1 MTTPSYQQA
10 LGRKIAAERH
20 RRGLSQPELARL
32 VGRSVAW
39 VSQVE
44 RGVRKVDRMSVLEMV
59 ATALDVPLAELAAE
73 APVVAAVS
81 EEPPGAGGLRL
92 VLSGA
97 YALRAMLDGRRPP
110 ALSTLRTK
118 SRRAWELTH
127 AGRYAELTDLLRGLV
142 PDLETAARAL
152 SDTQRAEVFE
162 LMAATYQA
170 CSAALA
176 KLGEPEAAWIA
187 ADRAMSAAE
196 RAGNPLLVAAGAFR
210 LVFVFLTARHY
221 GQAEETARTAAD
233 ALQARADHGE
243 PEATS
248 LWGALTL
255 QRAVIASRIND
266 PDAAYGHLERA
277 AEVAGRLGEGRN
289 DYNTEFGPA
298 NVGLYAIAVAVE
310 LGDAGRALRTAATV
324 DTTGL
329 SGERRARML
338 IDVAR
343 AHAQRR
349 QVTEAVATLRQAEEI
364 TPEQVRGHEL
374 VRQLVSDLLTMQDP
388 PSGDL
393 RELAARVS
401 AIRLPG

>member
-1 MTTPSYQQA
+1 VSTPSYQQA
-10 LGRKIAAERH
+10 LGRKIAAERR

-32 VGRSVAW
+32 LGRSVAW

-44 RGVRKVDRMSVLEMV
+44 RGVRKVDRMSVLQTV

-73 APVVAAVS
+73 APVVAAVT
-81 EEPPGAGGLRL
+81 EEPPGAAGLRL

-110 ALSTLRTK
+110 ALSTLRTR
-118 SRRAWELTH
+118 SRKAWELTH
-127 AGRYAELTDLLRGLV
+127 AGRYTELTDLLRDLV
-142 PDLETAARAL
+142 PDLEIAARAL
-152 SDTQRAEVFE
+152 PEAQRAEVFE

-187 ADRAMSAAE
+187 ADRAMAAAE
-196 RAGNPLLVAAGAFR
+196 RAGNPTLVAAGAFR

-221 GQAEETARTAAD
+221 DQAEETARTAAE
-233 ALQARADHGE
+233 ALQPRADQDDLQ
-243 PEATS
+243 AMS

-255 QRAVIASRIND
+255 QRAVIASRVNA
-266 PDAAYGHLERA
+266 PDTAYAHLDHAAG
-277 AEVAGRLGEGRN
+277 VAGRLGEGRN

-298 NVGLYAIAVAVE
+298 NVSLYEIAVAVE
-310 LGDAGRALRTAATV
+310 LGDAGRALRTADNV
-324 DTTGL
+324 DTTCL
-329 SGERRARML
+329 SAERRARML

-349 QVTEAVATLRQAEEI
+349 QISEAVAVLHEAEDI

-393 RELAARVS
+393 RGLAARVGATKLS
-401 AIRLPG
+401 A

>member
-1 MTTPSYQQA
+1 VNTPSYQQA
-10 LGRKIAAERH
+10 LGRKIAAERR

-32 VGRSVAW
+32 LGRSVAW
-39 VSQVE
+39 LSQVE
-44 RGVRKVDRMSVLEMV
+44 RGVRKVDRMSVLQTV

-81 EEPPGAGGLRL
+81 EEAPGAGGLRL

-110 ALSTLRTK
+110 ALSTLRRR
-118 SRRAWELTH
+118 SREAWELTH
-127 AGRYAELTDLLRGLV
+127 AGRYTDLADLLRGLI

-152 SDTQRAEVFE
+152 PDAQRAEVFE

-187 ADRAMSAAE
+187 ADRAMAAAE
-196 RAGNPLLVAAGAFR
+196 RAGNPMLVAAGAFR
-210 LVFVFLTARHY
+210 LVFVFLAARHY
-221 GQAEETARTAAD
+221 DQAEEIARTAAE
-233 ALQARADHGE
+233 ALQSRADDE
-243 PEATS
+243 DPQAMS
-248 LWGALTL
+248 LWGGLTL

-266 PDAAYGHLERA
+266 PDAAYSYLERA
-277 AEVAGRLGEGRN
+277 AQAAARLGEGRN

-298 NVGLYAIAVAVE
+298 NVTLHEIAVAVE
-310 LGDAGRALRTAATV
+310 LGDAGRALRAAAAV
-324 DTTGL
+324 NTTGL
-329 SGERRARML
+329 SAERRARML

-343 AHAQRR
+343 AHTQRR
-349 QVTEAVATLRQAEEI
+349 QVGEAVAALRQAEDI
-364 TPEQVRGHEL
+364 TPELVCGHEL

-388 PSGDL
+388 PSAELRDL
-393 RELAARVS
+393 AM
-401 AIRLPG
+401 RLGTASLSS